1 MLKIS
6 SLNPTLSL
14 TLSLAPTLT
23 LTVTHTRLVL
33 KILVSYSAYGLV
45 VSLLAR

>member
-1 MLKIS
+1 M
-6 SLNPTLSL
+6 
-14 TLSLAPTLT
+14 TLT
-23 LTVTHTRLVL
+23 LTLRLSMSLTRLVL